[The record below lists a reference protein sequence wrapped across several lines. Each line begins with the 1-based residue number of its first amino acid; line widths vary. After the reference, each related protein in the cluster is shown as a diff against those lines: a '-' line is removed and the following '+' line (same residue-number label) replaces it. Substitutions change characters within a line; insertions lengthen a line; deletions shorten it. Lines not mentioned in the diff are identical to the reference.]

1 MYMEWVQVV
10 IDRPIGYQDSFGNV
24 YPINYGY
31 VEGVLGGDGEE
42 QDVYILGV
50 TEPIKQFEG
59 EKIAVIHR
67 EDDVEEKWVA
77 VPKGVCMSVE
87 QIAKAVHFIEQ
98 YFDSSIEMLN

>member
-1 MYMEWVQVV
+1 MEQVQVV

-31 VEGVLGGDGEE
+31 IEGILGGDGEE

-50 TEPIKQFEG
+50 AEPLKQFEG

-77 VPKGVCMSVE
+77 VPKGVRLSVE
-87 QIAKAVHFIEQ
+87 QIEEAVYFIEQ
-98 YFDSSIEMLN
+98 YFDSSVELLK